1 MLAYQR
7 VTIEEVDLG
16 GSIAFH
22 SHEGTPVVL
31 DGLEWK
37 TTSEISDKIG
47 YTPFRTAP
55 LNHQKMIQP

>member
-37 TTSEISDKIG
+37 TPVK
-47 YTPFRTAP
+47 
-55 LNHQKMIQP
+55 